1 MLGPIKSYLNEV
13 GLDYSNLG
21 LQPNILADLIRIID
35 AGQFNFSVG
44 ASKILPQIADGK
56 KTDILAVATELNLL
70 QVYNADT
77 LEKWVDS
84 AIASMPDKVIE
95 YQKGKKGLIGLFIGA
110 VKKISQGQADPNKV
124 SELLIQKL
132 NK

>member
-1 MLGPIKSYLNEV
+1 MVKKPIFWQYFEATAKHTSNYKSVANWMLGPIKSYLNEV

-56 KTDILAVATELNLL
+56 KTDILA
-70 QVYNADT
+70 
-77 LEKWVDS
+77 
-84 AIASMPDKVIE
+84 I
-95 YQKGKKGLIGLFIGA
+95 F
-110 VKKISQGQADPNKV
+110 
-124 SELLIQKL
+124 
-132 NK
+132 

>member
-1 MLGPIKSYLNEV
+1 
-13 GLDYSNLG
+13 
-21 LQPNILADLIRIID
+21 
-35 AGQFNFSVG
+35 
-44 ASKILPQIADGK
+44 
-56 KTDILAVATELNLL
+56 LAVATELNLL
-70 QVYNADT
+70 QVNDADT
-77 LEKWVDS
+77 LEKWVDA

-110 VKKISQGQADPNKV
+110 VKKISQGQADPNKA